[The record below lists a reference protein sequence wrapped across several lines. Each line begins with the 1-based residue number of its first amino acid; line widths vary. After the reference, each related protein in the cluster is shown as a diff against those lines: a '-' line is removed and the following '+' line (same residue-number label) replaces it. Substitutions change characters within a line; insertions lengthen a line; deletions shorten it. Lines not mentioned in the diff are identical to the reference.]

1 MQKNVINALLM
12 LAVLYIMDELYDK
25 ALEIL
30 QQVENSLATNGDSK
44 YLPIILMIT
53 GKFIKV

>member
-1 MQKNVINALLM
+1 M

-44 YLPIILMIT
+44 VFTYHFL
-53 GKFIKV
+53 